1 MDFVTI
7 NPTPKVNPSHVGG
20 QFKKTVF
27 FLNHSG
33 VDIKVNYPNGEHV
46 TVPTRLEQISR
57 RTFEIHVEYE
67 IDQGCSIHTLKELIG
82 DKEYELVEKQLPS
95 NRKLVR
101 FKYEV
106 TDINVIES
114 GKGLYLESLSMAL
127 TPSYTVGNHYPTG
140 VEGADD
146 SNCFELKV
154 VVVDHSGIIVG
165 HYVKFLDYVFE
176 ATHAVGTGLGDG
188 IYLMSKFRG
197 ELKIT
202 KYELLPDSGPVRVFR
217 SLQVAKSFEGAE
229 AIAERLQ
236 FEKEASALKRV
247 ELERDLA
254 DQKAKYEQE
263 KNRQDLEF
271 RQKLNE
277 LEQEKKRME
286 TEYKNEELSRKDY
299 YDQRS
304 HVRKDSSEA
313 YKWLP
318 AIITATGAIVGLLF

>member
-57 RTFEIHVEYE
+57 RIFEIHVEYE
-67 IDQGCSIHTLKELIG
+67 IDQGCSIHTLKEVLG
-82 DKEYELVEKQLPS
+82 DKEYELVENQLPS
-95 NRKLVR
+95 NRKTVR

-127 TPSYTVGNHYPTG
+127 TPAQTAGNRYPTG

-154 VVVDHSGIIVG
+154 VVVDHSGIIEG
-165 HYVKFLDYVFE
+165 QYVKFLDYVFE
-176 ATHAVGTGLGDG
+176 ATHASGTGLGDG

-197 ELKIT
+197 ESNIT
-202 KYELLPDSGPVRVFR
+202 KYELLPENGPVRVFR
-217 SLQVAKSFEGAE
+217 SLQVAKAYEGAE
-229 AIAERLQ
+229 ALAERLQ
-236 FEKEASALKRV
+236 YEKEALALKRV
-247 ELERDLA
+247 ELESELA
-254 DQKAKYEQE
+254 DSKVIHEQE
-263 KNRQDLEF
+263 KNAQDLEYR
-271 RQKLNE
+271 RQLNE

-286 TEYKNEELSRKDY
+286 TRYKNEELSRKDY
-299 YDQRS
+299 YDSRS
-304 HVRKDSSEA
+304 HVRKDTSEA
-313 YKWLP
+313 SKWLP
-318 AIITATGAIVGLLF
+318 AIIAAMGAIVGLAF